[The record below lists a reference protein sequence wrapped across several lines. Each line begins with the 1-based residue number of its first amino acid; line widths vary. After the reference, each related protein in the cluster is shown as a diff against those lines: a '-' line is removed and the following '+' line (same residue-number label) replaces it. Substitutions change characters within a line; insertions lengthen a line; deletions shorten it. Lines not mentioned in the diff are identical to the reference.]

1 MGSARTISGV
11 GPRLCFIVEG
21 DNSDNGVTVD
31 NLIGSCTAAR
41 DGGGIYNVT
50 HNLGNT
56 AYAVSFTPEYTAN
69 DDVLCY
75 LVDRD
80 THGFTCQC
88 EAAGGGAVDP
98 LFIHMVVHDSG
109 G

>member
-11 GPRLCFIVEG
+11 GPRLCFIVHG
-21 DNSDNGVTVD
+21 DNTNRGVTVD

-41 DGGGIYNVT
+41 SGSGIYNVT
-50 HNLGNT
+50 HNVGNT
-56 AYAVSFTPEYTAN
+56 AYAVSFQQERETADN
-69 DDVLCY
+69 GICL

-88 EAAGGGAVDP
+88 EAAGGGSVNP
-98 LFIHMVVHDSG
+98 MFIHMVVHDSG